1 MGGGHSKN
9 VGPDLTTTSFLSPLF
24 QEHPHFRALPYT
36 KSLEESIGK
45 NGCSYFIFIFPPLN
59 VCPHLMISVNYI
71 EYILHLHVS

>member
-45 NGCSYFIFIFPPLN
+45 NGCSYFIFYYYFSPKCLSTSN
-59 VCPHLMISVNYI
+59 DKCKLY
-71 EYILHLHVS
+71 